1 MKQLI
6 YAFICITLLVSC
18 NREKRYSRKLMKGET
33 WEVVSITAD
42 GQETPLAGSKWL
54 VTCDVDIYDS
64 VPRVMWT
71 SNGEDAVFEWQF
83 RDKGKQFI
91 LSYYQLCEE
100 CEGVDM
106 DALDYAAY
114 DLTGTYSVERH
125 GRNKMEFKSNTT
137 IGYPD
142 KEVVIVIE
150 R

>member
-6 YAFICITLLVSC
+6 YAFICIALLVSC

-54 VTCDVDIYDS
+54 VTSDVDIYDS